1 MDFCNNLQSMQCV
14 LCHPIPLEYDLNF
27 STQGKNNGFVNYK
40 EHNTSVLKKHVTH
53 EQSKQYRKQSLFLVE
68 KVSKTK
74 SDKQFAK
81 KRKIVPPFKI
91 TKFFNNQC
99 PYNKSNP
106 TQQSFMEVLVF
117 HVVKG
122 YKILTFVENLWLKQ
136 LVLR

>member
-1 MDFCNNLQSMQCV
+1 
-14 LCHPIPLEYDLNF
+14 
-27 STQGKNNGFVNYK
+27 
-40 EHNTSVLKKHVTH
+40 LKKHVTH
-53 EQSKQYRKQSLFLVE
+53 EQSKQYRKWGLFLLE

-74 SDKQFAK
+74 SDKQVAK
-81 KRKIVPPFKI
+81 KKKIVPPFKF

-122 YKILTFVENLWLKQ
+122 YKILAFVENLWLKQ